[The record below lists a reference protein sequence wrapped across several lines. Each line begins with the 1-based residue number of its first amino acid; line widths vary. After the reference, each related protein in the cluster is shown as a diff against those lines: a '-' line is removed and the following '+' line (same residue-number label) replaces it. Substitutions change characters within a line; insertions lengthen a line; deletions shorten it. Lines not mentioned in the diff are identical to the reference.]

1 VELLFPGQFRPRGGL
16 SADPEQQLGRPSACI
31 IAILHPIGTG
41 AESMNLFPRGLAAC
55 LLSVVA
61 QAALASSVT
70 LEAPASV
77 HALLAPYVVEEDFAG
92 DRAQIERHLN
102 GRLPELLATEG
113 YFSPVLK
120 LVERNGDLVL
130 TVDPGPRTQVLAV
143 KVDIGGAIG
152 AERRQ
157 SLVDGWTLPVG
168 QPFRQADWSRAKQDL
183 LAQLLADGHPAA
195 RLTDSRA
202 EIDTETG
209 GANLSADYDAGPP
222 YRFGAIEIDGL
233 NRYSPELVARY
244 NDTVRPGE
252 SYSED
257 KLAQLQRMLQATPY
271 FSSVQVDIDREG
283 KPEADGSVLAPV
295 RLRVREAQ
303 PYRLGF
309 GVGASSNTGARV
321 EMNYRAADLFRR
333 AWLFNGAV
341 RLEERKQSAYADIF
355 LPPDQDRNRNSFGTL
370 FENTNIAGLRTE
382 RFLVGAQ
389 RAFRRDA
396 VDTRLSLEWQT
407 EKQMAGGIPSY
418 TAQALVANGLWT
430 WRRVDNV
437 VDPRRGFVV
446 QAQIGGG
453 AKAALSDQDFLRL
466 QGRTT
471 YYQPLGDR
479 DTLVLRAD
487 VGRTVAPSRVGI
499 PQDYLFRTG
508 GTGSVRGYG
517 YQQLGVQEGTAV
529 VGGRNLL
536 VASAEVDH
544 WLNERWGIA
553 AFVDAGNAADTA
565 PALRPLAV
573 GIGGGV
579 RWRSPAGPIA
589 IDLAYG
595 ERDYRLRLHFFLAIP
610 F

>member
-1 VELLFPGQFRPRGGL
+1 
-16 SADPEQQLGRPSACI
+16 
-31 IAILHPIGTG
+31 
-41 AESMNLFPRGLAAC
+41 MNLFPRGFAAC

-61 QAALASSVT
+61 PAALASNVT

-77 HALLAPYVVEEDFAG
+77 RALLAPYVVEDDFAG
-92 DRAQIERHLN
+92 DRTQIEHHLN
-102 GRLPELLATEG
+102 ARLPELLATEG

-120 LVERNGDLVL
+120 LVERDGALVL
-130 TVDPGPRTQVLAV
+130 TVDPGPRTQVVAV
-143 KVDIGGAIG
+143 KVDIGGGIE
-152 AERRQ
+152 AERRRV
-157 SLVDGWTLPVG
+157 LIDGWTLPVG
-168 QPFRQADWSRAKQDL
+168 QAFRQTDWSGAKQDL
-183 LAQLLADGHPAA
+183 LAQLLAEGHPAA

-202 EIDTETG
+202 EIDTETRS
-209 GANLSADYDAGPP
+209 ARLSADYDAGPP
-222 YRFGAIEIDGL
+222 YRFGVVEIDGL
-233 NRYSPELVARY
+233 KRYSPELVARY
-244 NDTVRPGE
+244 NETVQPGE
-252 SYSED
+252 PYSED
-257 KLAQLQRMLQATPY
+257 KLAQLQRTLQSTPY
-271 FSSVQVDIDREG
+271 FSSVQVNIDREG
-283 KPEADGSVLAPV
+283 EPGADGSVVAAV
-295 RLRVREAQ
+295 RLRVREAA
-303 PYRLGF
+303 PYRMGF

-321 EMNYRAADLFRR
+321 ETNLRVADLFHR
-333 AWLFNGAV
+333 AWVLNGAV
-341 RLEERKQSAYADIF
+341 RLEEKKQSVFADVF
-355 LPPDQDRNRNSFGTL
+355 LPPDRSHNRNSFGTL
-370 FENTNIAGLRTE
+370 FENTDIAGLRTE

-396 VDTRLSLEWQT
+396 VDTRLSLTWQT

-418 TAQALVANGLWT
+418 TAQALAANVLWT

-453 AKAALSDQDFLRL
+453 AKALLSDQDFLRL
-466 QGRTT
+466 QVRGT

-487 VGRTVAPSRVGI
+487 VGRTLAPSRVGI

-508 GTGSVRGYG
+508 GTGSVRGYD

-544 WLNERWGIA
+544 WLNESWGIA
-553 AFVDAGNAADTA
+553 AFVDAGNAADTGA
-565 PALRPLAV
+565 ALRPLAV
-573 GIGGGV
+573 GVGAGV

-589 IDLAYG
+589 IDLGYG
-595 ERDYRLRLHFFLAIP
+595 ERDHRVRLHFFLAIP